1 MSFVGDHMTQKT
13 LADLVE
19 ILLARKRTW
28 NVDTNLKIVVGGTE
42 IGAVTVTGKIE
53 YVPSEG
59 GGTGA
64 K

>member
-1 MSFVGDHMTQKT
+1 MTQKT
-13 LADLVE
+13 LANVLE
-19 ILLARKRTW
+19 ILLSKKRAW

-42 IGAVTVTGKIE
+42 IGSIAVTGKIE

-59 GGTGA
+59 KVEENSA